1 MEASRRRSS
10 AGWCARWGNSRGP
23 RSCARCCRRST
34 STVSIFSFSRPIIF
48 PNIFRTVET
57 ARYSI
62 NNSGCNKGCITERTK
77 CQPLS
82 KPTLGR
88 GVNRKFPINIQRSC
102 ENETRSR
109 NTGGGG
115 EGGEDHDS
123 LKFVTLFPTTWLN
136 SLAAPLSL
144 RALQQVNRL
153 RCFAKYLESVD
164 GRQQQINNI
173 RTTGS
178 RSLELVLRFSLIR
191 QFSGVLI
198 LRVIF
203 ENYSDNETWMPSL
216 ASNFF
221 RLHSHW

>member
-115 EGGEDHDS
+115 GGGRGSRFVKIRNVVPDHVV
-123 LKFVTLFPTTWLN
+123 KFVSGTALLARSPTSKSA
-136 SLAAPLSL
+136 SLL
-144 RALQQVNRL
+144 REIL
-153 RCFAKYLESVD
+153 
-164 GRQQQINNI
+164 GI
-173 RTTGS
+173 RGWTSTTDEQHS
-178 RSLELVLRFSLIR
+178 YNWIEIPRTRFSLIR